1 MAEKMA
7 ETNAGREERP
17 ETGSEEETSRD
28 YSTGS
33 EGTVGEVH
41 ATEEER
47 IAQAID
53 GKGEFLSDEL
63 KKLLKEIEVV
73 QGLRAGALGEEIEA
87 RLRGVTEPS
96 VEKLREA
103 LREEIEK
110 LEERFNVRRG
120 KGGASESPGNPT
132 RTEIGEDPGGTP
144 KPAEAP
150 DGGGP
155 GGREGIYVPDRDN
168 TLKVLPAP
176 EAKSLRSRENEA
188 AQQFKY
194 VEELCAELEL
204 AVLMKNVREVKCQ
217 RRALTSGLRQA
228 EEAIVRTAE
237 AHRWTK
243 AELDRALDDVRGHAL
258 PHKEQAD
265 DFLHAD
271 EQERRGQWIHEC
283 QKMTQNAI
291 NLASQATRALTIGD
305 WSRQDCEEFLDDLEK
320 EFKKV
325 NKELDT
331 YPLVDCE
338 PGVKRKMADCR
349 LRLEAARYEAE
360 RVVTR
365 LLRDHDAWGQV
376 SREGRPKEKIP
387 ETRAELRNRRDEG
400 EPLEKALPVRFE
412 SLRLERNSAS
422 AGGPEEER
430 SRSSRGVQEERP
442 ATSTPVGSD
451 REQRRKRSPEGI
463 SGIRDAHLPPPSTKE
478 GGVSREA

>member
-1 MAEKMA
+1 M
-7 ETNAGREERP
+7 
-17 ETGSEEETSRD
+17 
-28 YSTGS
+28 
-33 EGTVGEVH
+33 
-41 ATEEER
+41 
-47 IAQAID
+47 
-53 GKGEFLSDEL
+53 
-63 KKLLKEIEVV
+63 
-73 QGLRAGALGEEIEA
+73 
-87 RLRGVTEPS
+87 
-96 VEKLREA
+96 
-103 LREEIEK
+103 
-110 LEERFNVRRG
+110 
-120 KGGASESPGNPT
+120 
-132 RTEIGEDPGGTP
+132 
-144 KPAEAP
+144 
-150 DGGGP
+150 
-155 GGREGIYVPDRDN
+155 PDRDN

-176 EAKSLRSRENEA
+176 EARSLRSRENEA

-204 AVLMKNVREVKCQ
+204 AVLEGNVREVKCQ

-237 AHRWTK
+237 AHKWTK
-243 AELDRALDDVRGHAL
+243 AELDRALDDARGHAL

-265 DFLHAD
+265 EFLHAE
-271 EQERRGQWIHEC
+271 EQEKRGQWIHEC

-331 YPLVDCE
+331 YPLMDCE
-338 PGVKRKMADCR
+338 PRVKRKMADSR

-376 SREGRPKEKIP
+376 SREGRPKEKAP
-387 ETRAELRNRRDEG
+387 EIRSEFRSRRDDG
-400 EPLEKALPVRFE
+400 EPVKKALPVRFE
-412 SLRLERNSAS
+412 GLRLEKNSAG

-463 SGIRDAHLPPPSTKE
+463 SGIRDAHLPPPRT
-478 GGVSREA
+478 A